1 MALTKISGSIL
12 KDPLNLGEVSIGGTL
27 TYQDVTNVDSVGIG
41 TFRSGINVSGGQ
53 LDVGN
58 NIKIGNTG
66 IITATELDISGDIDV
81 DGHTNLDNVSIAG
94 VSTLGGSIQNSVKIL
109 HNSGYGLRVER
120 GGKYI
125 DFNGDWGASGSTA
138 FNAGASGIR
147 FYYGD
152 SSDGI
157 QFNTGSGADK
167 VRITSDGKVGIGTI
181 VTPEKVTILGN
192 VLVKQ
197 FAGTDAKLDINES
210 TTTNPL
216 RIMQTAT
223 EARIQTIAS
232 QPLNI
237 RSQGGSGS
245 NSYLAFWT
253 REDERLRISQSGRI
267 NLGDTDLSQNT
278 DQLCVSV
285 SANNAVD
292 NVARFQSAAAASGTS
307 ESLVKVYKGAGYGGV
322 ISGYIT
328 QGSDHGLKFYTANN
342 GALTERLRINKSG
355 HVTMPHLPAFHARP
369 PGHYQLNTGP
379 SDTIIGGTWSTGDPE
394 SFAQGSLPSGTSI
407 WNNNTGVFTVPVD
420 GVYSI
425 HWSAFLKNN
434 TERRDA
440 MIYLNGTGSGN
451 IIARTEIQNPSG
463 STARNKNVSVHT
475 IVHLSATDEIRF
487 GVLSDGSANRLY
499 QNSKPWSY
507 ACAALIG

>member
-1 MALTKISGSIL
+1 MALTKVSGSIL

-81 DGHTNLDNVSIAG
+81 DGHTNLDNVSIVG

-109 HNSGYGLRVER
+109 HNSGYGLRVTR

-125 DFNGDWGASGSTA
+125 DLNGDWGGSGNTA
-138 FNAGASGIR
+138 LNAGSSGMR

-181 VTPEKVTILGN
+181 VVPEKVNILGN

-197 FAGTDAKLDINES
+197 FAGTDAYLDINES

-237 RSQGGSGS
+237 RAQGGSGS
-245 NSYLAFWT
+245 SSHLAFWT
-253 REDERLRISQSGRI
+253 RESERFRIDASGRFI
-267 NLGDTDLSQNT
+267 LGHTT
-278 DQLCVSV
+278 
-285 SANNAVD
+285 
-292 NVARFQSAAAASGTS
+292 
-307 ESLVKVYKGAGYGGV
+307 
-322 ISGYIT
+322 T
-328 QGSDHGLKFYTANN
+328 QTIGSNSHGLAQINIDQN
-342 GALTERLRINKSG
+342 QPALTLSRFEN
-355 HVTMPHLPAFHARP
+355 VTA
-369 PGHYQLNTGP
+369 GP
-379 SDTIIGGTWSTGDPE
+379 SL
-394 SFAQGSLPSGTSI
+394 SL
-407 WNNNTGVFTVPVD
+407 
-420 GVYSI
+420 I
-425 HWSAFLKNN
+425 H
-434 TERRDA
+434 
-440 MIYLNGTGSGN
+440 I
-451 IIARTEIQNPSG
+451 
-463 STARNKNVSVHT
+463 
-475 IVHLSATDEIRF
+475 
-487 GVLSDGSANRLY
+487 
-499 QNSKPWSY
+499 
-507 ACAALIG
+507 